1 MIIKCHPMWNSSSP
15 KLFNAKA
22 TSQDGTC
29 PAGKSKFSTL
39 KLRESEWFR
48 LARCHDRMPRCAMT
62 IRWHKVILKIR
73 WRLHMKHVVLTS
85 LKEREWV
92 SFRRSNSAPQKNG
105 VALWCKPLCGIWSLL
120 LISDL
125 ILCSAFFGEDVSF
138 EIELFASLSD
148 KHPAYITSYL
158 KIEAYSMYVE
168 RRATSFATSRVILC
182 HWIKSGMHLPTRDVR
197 VIIWTIDIHWC
208 HLIIFGYFWIFL
220 AFESTSFLG
229 AVRKFHRRLDLKSE
243 YLATIDQPRWMRH
256 LRQAGGLML
265 VV

>member
-1 MIIKCHPMWNSSSP
+1 MWNSSSP

-48 LARCHDRMPRCAMT
+48 LARCHDGMPCCAMT

-73 WRLHMKHVVLTS
+73 WRLHMKHVVMTS

-92 SFRRSNSAPQKNG
+92 SFRRCNSAPQKDG

-120 LISDL
+120 PISDL

-158 KIEAYSMYVE
+158 KVEAYSMYFE
-168 RRATSFATSRVILC
+168 RRATSFARVILC
-182 HWIKSGMHLPTRDVR
+182 HWIKSGMHLQTRDVR

-208 HLIIFGYFWIFL
+208 HHI
-220 AFESTSFLG
+220 
-229 AVRKFHRRLDLKSE
+229 
-243 YLATIDQPRWMRH
+243 
-256 LRQAGGLML
+256 
-265 VV
+265 